1 MSEPF
6 RKALAP
12 SRPVYDAFVNRR
24 LLTLMSALSMALLLT
39 ILGAA
44 CGSVEQTLP
53 CATGSARCGDSCAVL
68 DRDPNNCGAC
78 GNHCSAGLFCD
89 NGACSARC
97 GFGATDCAGR
107 CVELTADPKNCG
119 ACGKSCAQGDVCN
132 DGKCLANCPAGLTT
146 CKSAGDGGG
155 DDYCAN
161 VGSDNANCGSCGKS
175 CRTGA
180 ACIGAACRY
189 CTESL
194 LLPSVQATAPGF
206 YPTELIH
213 ADFDQDG
220 KMDLAAATNI
230 NVVVVALGRGN
241 GTFTVMS
248 SGSTNVDSLA
258 AGDFDGDGW
267 LDLVTVGGSALLMY
281 RGAGD
286 GSFAAPKQLGAYING
301 PAKRMRATD
310 LDGDG
315 FLDILL
321 VEQFRVSVF
330 YGTGTPALDRVDL
343 YSPLGTASAATADF
357 DGDGHVDVAVSIGTS
372 NGSVMVYHSDGAR
385 GFTPMTTLATFAGYP
400 GALAVADFNKDG
412 KSDLAIADSSATLN
426 VWLGNGDGTFL
437 AKPPTVGVDPRA
449 LETAD
454 FDGDGQVDLVAV
466 HGASGDATILLGS
479 GNGTFTPG
487 PRIPSGY
494 ATRDVTVADLDG
506 DARPDLAF
514 ASTRSLVVVLNGPNT
529 VFRTPSKVID
539 TSPRSLRAID
549 FDGDGILDLGS
560 ERGIQLGKGDGT
572 FGFPG
577 DLGMFAIALLFGDL
591 DGDTK
596 IDWVGLR
603 AGNSIAATRGDGKGG
618 HGAVTTIPLSFTPE
632 HGALGDVDGDAHL
645 DLVLIAAN
653 RTYVLLGD
661 GAGGFGA
668 PVQGNETFS
677 YASSVAVADVDLDGK
692 SDVLVGVGS
701 YAVAVMKGGPGG
713 ILGASTSL
721 PIGTLPLGVTAV
733 DIDGDAKV
741 DIVTGNVDGTVSIL
755 RGKGG
760 GVFAAPMS
768 LKAISESE
776 SIAFGDV
783 DGDGKGDL
791 VVGVTSGA
799 VVLSGNGAGAFGGP
813 QEFVAFG
820 TGYRPPVALGD
831 FDKDGRTDV
840 AVGQSLLL
848 NRGGIACGLAK

>member
-1 MSEPF
+1 
-6 RKALAP
+6 
-12 SRPVYDAFVNRR
+12 
-24 LLTLMSALSMALLLT
+24 MSALSMALLLT

-53 CATGSARCGDSCAVL
+53 CATGSARCGDSCAVI

-78 GNHCSAGLFCD
+78 GNHCSAGLLCD

-97 GFGATDCAGR
+97 GSGATDCSGR
-107 CVELTADPKNCG
+107 CLDLRADPKNCG
-119 ACGKSCAQGDVCN
+119 ACGKSCGQGDVCN
-132 DGKCLANCPAGLTT
+132 DGQCLANCPVGLTT
-146 CKSAGDGGG
+146 CKSAADGGG
-155 DDYCAN
+155 DNYCAN

-175 CRTGA
+175 CSTGA

-194 LLPSVQATAPGF
+194 LLPSVQEAAPGI
-206 YPTELIH
+206 YPSELIH

-220 KMDLAAATNI
+220 KMDLAAATNSSG
-230 NVVVVALGRGN
+230 VVVVLGKGN

-248 SGSTNVDSLA
+248 SGSTHIDSLA
-258 AGDFDGDGW
+258 AGDFDGDGR
-267 LDLVTVGGSALLMY
+267 LDLAAVGGSALLMY

-286 GSFAAPKQLGAYING
+286 GSFAAPKPLGGYVNG

-330 YGTGTPALDRVDL
+330 YGTGTLALDRVDL

-357 DGDGHVDVAVSIGTS
+357 DGDGHVDVAVSIGTA
-372 NGSVMVYHSDGAR
+372 NANVTVYHSDGAR
-385 GFTPMTTLATFAGYP
+385 GFTPMTTLPTVAGYP
-400 GALAVADFNKDG
+400 AALAVADFNKDG
-412 KSDLAIADSSATLN
+412 KSDLAVADSASARLS

-437 AKPPTVGVDPRA
+437 AKPPTVGVAPVA
-449 LETAD
+449 LDTSD
-454 FDGDGQVDLVAV
+454 FDGDGQVDVVAV
-466 HGASGDATILLGS
+466 NGQQSGDATILLGS
-479 GNGTFTPG
+479 GDGTFTPG
-487 PRIPSGY
+487 PRIPTGFAS
-494 ATRDVTVADLDG
+494 DVTATDVDG
-506 DARPDLAF
+506 DTRPDLAF

-539 TSPRSLRAID
+539 TSPRSLRALD

-572 FGFPG
+572 FGPLG
-577 DLGMFAIALLFGDL
+577 DPGMFAIALVFGDL
-591 DGDTK
+591 DGDSK
-596 IDWVGLR
+596 MDWVGLQ
-603 AGNSIAATRGDGKGG
+603 AGNSVVTTRGDGKGG
-618 HGAVTTIPLSFTPE
+618 HGAVTTVPVGFTPE
-632 HGALGDVDGDAHL
+632 HGALGDVDGDSHP
-645 DLVLIAAN
+645 DLVLVAAN
-653 RTYVLLGD
+653 RAYVLLGN

-668 PVQGNETFS
+668 PIQGNETFN

-692 SDVLVGVGS
+692 GDVLVGVGS
-701 YAVAVMKGGPGG
+701 NAVAVMKGGTGG

-721 PIGTLPLGVTAV
+721 PIGTLPLGVTAIDV
-733 DIDGDAKV
+733 DGDAKV
-741 DIVTGNVDGTVSIL
+741 DILTGNVDGTVSIL

-760 GVFAAPMS
+760 GAFAAPIS
-768 LKAISESE
+768 LSTGSDSE

-783 DGDGKGDL
+783 DGDGKGDV
-791 VVGVTSGA
+791 VVGVQSGA
-799 VVLSGNGAGAFGGP
+799 VVFSGNSAGGFGGP
-813 QEFVAFG
+813 QVFVAFG
-820 TGYRPPVALGD
+820 TGYRPPVAIGD

-848 NRGGIACGLAK
+848 NRGGVACGLAN